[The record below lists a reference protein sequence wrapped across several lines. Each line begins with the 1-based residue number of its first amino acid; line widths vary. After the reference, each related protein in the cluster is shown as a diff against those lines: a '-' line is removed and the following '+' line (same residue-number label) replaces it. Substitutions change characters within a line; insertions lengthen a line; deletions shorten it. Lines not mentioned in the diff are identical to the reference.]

1 VFEGKG
7 LDDVLD
13 LLDKNAKRI
22 QKIVEETKEEST
34 KQSTAYEQLLQSKE
48 ATSEQRIKAF
58 IGKARY
64 LDRLE
69 NLNSQLSLI
78 YALQIFA
85 FKVKVLQVT
94 VDKMDEQLI
103 NSGVLQKG
111 EDIESIKKNIDTL
124 KILIEAQY
132 ESMKEIRETQT
143 KTLDY
148 IH

>member
-1 VFEGKG
+1 MDE
-7 LDDVLD
+7 VLE
-13 LLDKNAKRI
+13 LLDKNAKRT
-22 QKIVEETKEEST
+22 QKIVEETKEESV
-34 KQSTAYEQLLQSKE
+34 KQSAIYEQLLTSKE

-58 IGKARY
+58 IIKARY
-64 LDRLE
+64 LDKLE

-85 FKVKVLQVT
+85 FKVKVLEVT
-94 VDKMDEQLI
+94 VDKMDAQLI